1 VTEAEN
7 RLIQG
12 SREPGSEEE
21 LVLEFLIK

>member
-12 SREPGSEEE
+12 SGE
-21 LVLEFLIK
+21 